1 MNVQTLT
8 VILNLDDEKFQD
20 FSFEDVILKQAR
32 ITYDN
37 KKFVCFKSTKD
48 AFGTFLMYSVI
59 NSNIGVSNLDLFV
72 EYPEEDLVIFT
83 LLEEQVN
90 TILSD
95 NEDEDFGVEQIL
107 NNKEIEKV
115 DMKIVETSNTP
126 QEKPKGK
133 RGRPKGKKG
142 IPNKNATADNS
153 VEHKKVEIVKSVEPT
168 IKLIECPVEM
178 KSKKKSKNQGKE
190 YIQYMFDF
198 SNVM

>member
-8 VILNLDDEKFQD
+8 VILNLDDNKFQD
-20 FSFEDVILKQAR
+20 FSFEDVVLKQAR

-37 KKFVCFKSTKD
+37 KKFVCFKSTKY

-59 NSNIGVSNLDLFV
+59 KNNIGVSNLDLFV
-72 EYPEEDLVIFT
+72 EYPEDDLVIFT

-95 NEDEDFGVEQIL
+95 SEEEDFGVEQIL

-115 DMKIVETSNTP
+115 DMKIVETSNTT

-133 RGRPKGKKG
+133 RGRPK
-142 IPNKNATADNS
+142 KNATTDNS
-153 VEHKKVEIVKSVEPT
+153 VEHKKVEIVKSVEPA
-168 IKLIECPVEM
+168 IKLIECPVET
-178 KSKKKSKNQGKE
+178 KSKRKSKNQGKE

>member
-8 VILNLDDEKFQD
+8 VILNLDDNKFQD
-20 FSFEDVILKQAR
+20 FSFEDVVLKQAR

-48 AFGTFLMYSVI
+48 AFGIFLMYSVI
-59 NSNIGVSNLDLFV
+59 KNNIGVSNLDLFV

-95 NEDEDFGVEQIL
+95 SEDEDFGVEQIL

-115 DMKIVETSNTP
+115 DMKIVETSNTT

-133 RGRPKGKKG
+133 RGRPK
-142 IPNKNATADNS
+142 KNATTDNS
-153 VEHKKVEIVKSVEPT
+153 VEHKKVEIVKSVEPA
-168 IKLIECPVEM
+168 IKLIECPVET
-178 KSKKKSKNQGKE
+178 KSKRKSKNQGKE